1 MRMTRVVCVGAAVV
15 IAAVTV
21 GADEAHLMRWAD
33 VHGDRIVFTYEGDL
47 WTVPT
52 TGGDARRLTRH
63 PGRERYAKFSPDG
76 ARIAFT
82 ASYDGGTDVYVMD
95 ARGGVPTRL
104 TFHPAADKV
113 LGWHPDGKR
122 ILFRSRRAFPAAGE
136 EIYLV
141 SIEGGM
147 PERLPVDRAGLA
159 SLSPDGG
166 ALAYNRISREDRT
179 WKRYQGGMAQDLWI
193 GRLADGDFRRVTDWE
208 GTDNYPMWR
217 GDAVYFTSDREL
229 GTLNLYRYDV
239 GSGEIT
245 ALTSYDDF
253 DVKYPSDGPGAIV
266 YQYRERL
273 WLLDLASGAT
283 SPIDVRLGSDRVPVR
298 PTLESL
304 GSNHGSFRVMPDG
317 ETLLLEARGEII
329 AVPADD
335 GAATNLSRS
344 SGSREK
350 DGVPSPDGKWIAV
363 NSDRGGQEDLWLMPA
378 DGDGAWRR
386 LTDDGVFNLQPVW
399 SPDGER
405 LLWSDK
411 EMRLNL
417 LTVESGDVIVVDRG
431 QVDDAWERWG
441 IQDYAWSPDGR
452 WIAYSKMEPSMYE
465 AIFLYSV
472 EEGRSYRVTDHVYED
487 WSPSFSPDGRF
498 LYFLSNRSFN
508 PVMGFVDQNHVF
520 LDMALPYV
528 VILRDGEPSPF
539 SAAADAVDRDD
550 DGDENDV
557 VVDIDLDGID
567 RRIVAADGVRP
578 GNYFRLEATA
588 DGFVYLAK
596 TEPEFLKYQEVTDRT
611 GGALELWGYTVSDAS
626 ATKLMDGIANYH
638 LSADGTKLV
647 YRNGTSYGI
656 VDAGAAASIGDGAV
670 PLDGIKIR
678 VDRRAEFEQIFAEAW
693 RIQRDWFYDPGMH
706 GVDWQ
711 AVYDMYQPLVA
722 WCGNRSDLNYLI
734 GEMIAELNIGHT
746 YVMGGDRDD
755 GGERV
760 GVGLL
765 GADFETPEG
774 VAFHRI
780 AHVIPGLSWQTSASE
795 RSPLATPGCGVS
807 DGDYLIAIDGV
818 EVAATDNVYARLE
831 DKVGRPV
838 DVSYSRQPSAD
849 GPSTCVVEPI
859 ASEMALRE
867 REWVEANRA
876 EVTRVSGGSIGYL
889 YLPAMM
895 EDGLIEF
902 ARAFY
907 PDYDKRAFIIDERY
921 NGGGFVGDMIIDRL
935 ERRLWALTKPR
946 EGMVLRDPERVF
958 HGHLVVLI
966 NHDTG
971 SNGEYFAEA
980 IKVKGLATL
989 IGTRTW
995 GGAVGIEPHQDLI
1008 DGGVTTPPQ
1017 FGLFDLDGHWL
1028 IEGRGVEPDIEVEN
1042 RPGDVLAGRD
1052 AQLERALEFLA
1063 DRIESEPM
1071 PVPDQAPP
1079 YPDKSKPTIAK

>member
-1 MRMTRVVCVGAAVV
+1 
-15 IAAVTV
+15 
-21 GADEAHLMRWAD
+21 
-33 VHGDRIVFTYEGDL
+33 
-47 WTVPT
+47 
-52 TGGDARRLTRH
+52 
-63 PGRERYAKFSPDG
+63 
-76 ARIAFT
+76 
-82 ASYDGGTDVYVMD
+82 
-95 ARGGVPTRL
+95 
-104 TFHPAADKV
+104 
-113 LGWHPDGKR
+113 
-122 ILFRSRRAFPAAGE
+122 
-136 EIYLV
+136 
-141 SIEGGM
+141 
-147 PERLPVDRAGLA
+147 
-159 SLSPDGG
+159 
-166 ALAYNRISREDRT
+166 
-179 WKRYQGGMAQDLWI
+179 
-193 GRLADGDFRRVTDWE
+193 
-208 GTDNYPMWR
+208 
-217 GDAVYFTSDREL
+217 
-229 GTLNLYRYDV
+229 
-239 GSGEIT
+239 
-245 ALTSYDDF
+245 
-253 DVKYPSDGPGAIV
+253 
-266 YQYRERL
+266 
-273 WLLDLASGAT
+273 
-283 SPIDVRLGSDRVPVR
+283 
-298 PTLESL
+298 
-304 GSNHGSFRVMPDG
+304 
-317 ETLLLEARGEII
+317 
-329 AVPADD
+329 
-335 GAATNLSRS
+335 
-344 SGSREK
+344 
-350 DGVPSPDGKWIAV
+350 
-363 NSDRGGQEDLWLMPA
+363 
-378 DGDGAWRR
+378 
-386 LTDDGVFNLQPVW
+386 
-399 SPDGER
+399 
-405 LLWSDK
+405 
-411 EMRLNL
+411 
-417 LTVESGDVIVVDRG
+417 
-431 QVDDAWERWG
+431 
-441 IQDYAWSPDGR
+441 
-452 WIAYSKMEPSMYE
+452 
-465 AIFLYSV
+465 
-472 EEGRSYRVTDHVYED
+472 
-487 WSPSFSPDGRF
+487 
-498 LYFLSNRSFN
+498 
-508 PVMGFVDQNHVF
+508 
-520 LDMALPYV
+520 
-528 VILRDGEPSPF
+528 
-539 SAAADAVDRDD
+539 
-550 DGDENDV
+550 
-557 VVDIDLDGID
+557 
-567 RRIVAADGVRP
+567 
-578 GNYFRLEATA
+578 
-588 DGFVYLAK
+588 
-596 TEPEFLKYQEVTDRT
+596 
-611 GGALELWGYTVSDAS
+611 
-626 ATKLMDGIANYH
+626 
-638 LSADGTKLV
+638 
-647 YRNGTSYGI
+647 
-656 VDAGAAASIGDGAV
+656 
-670 PLDGIKIR
+670 
-678 VDRRAEFEQIFAEAW
+678 
-693 RIQRDWFYDPGMH
+693 
-706 GVDWQ
+706 
-711 AVYDMYQPLVA
+711 
-722 WCGNRSDLNYLI
+722 
-734 GEMIAELNIGHT
+734 
-746 YVMGGDRDD
+746 MGGDRDD